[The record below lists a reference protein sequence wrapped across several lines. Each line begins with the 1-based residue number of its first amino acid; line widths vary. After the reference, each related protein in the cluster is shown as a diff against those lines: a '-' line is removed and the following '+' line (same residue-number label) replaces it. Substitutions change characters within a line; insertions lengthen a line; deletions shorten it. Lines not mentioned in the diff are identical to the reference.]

1 MGNFNL
7 RAHFHFLEALAG
19 RCDLPADV
27 VAGVPKIT
35 VTGTSRVLVENHRGL
50 LAYSD
55 TEVAVDGKNAR
66 VRVRGDGLLLRAMD
80 REMLLVTGTIT
91 GVDLE

>member
-1 MGNFNL
+1 MGNAH
-7 RAHFHFLEALAG
+7 AHFHFWESLAG
-19 RCDLPADV
+19 RFDLPAEV
-27 VAGVPKIT
+27 VTGVPKVT
-35 VTGTSRVLVENHRGL
+35 VTGTSQVLVENHRGL

-55 TEVAVDGKNAR
+55 TEVAVDGKSVR

-80 REMLLVTGTIT
+80 REMLLVTGTIL

>member
-1 MGNFNL
+1 MEKP
-7 RAHFHFLEALAG
+7 RAHVHMLESLAG
-19 RCDLPADV
+19 RLDLPADV
-27 VAGVPKIT
+27 MAGVPKVT

-55 TEVAVDGKNAR
+55 TEVAVDGKGVR

-80 REMLLVTGTIT
+80 REMLLVTGTIL